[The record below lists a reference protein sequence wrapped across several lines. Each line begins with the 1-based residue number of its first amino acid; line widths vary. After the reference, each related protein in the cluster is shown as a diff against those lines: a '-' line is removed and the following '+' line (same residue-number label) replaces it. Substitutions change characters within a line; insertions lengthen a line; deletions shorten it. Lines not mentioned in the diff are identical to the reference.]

1 MADDESI
8 YVDAGEPALLHD
20 GSVHTEYHTVADAK
34 TAWDRLPPA
43 RRRSAAIE
51 TNRHVYKE
59 QQINRLH
66 YGPNPMAVDAAPSF
80 VDVAPN
86 FSAARRTMA
95 LNSGAYDVSAPSAP
109 VAGTAP
115 TESATEIRSIPRANT
130 AATVEV
136 PARGPLEM
144 LRGIPP
150 VARESL
156 AASSGGLAIGRAE
169 LTLTRRQADP
179 DSSNDLSRAQAV
191 FAGET
196 KRRPR
201 GRYTLHQGI
210 RVLERWPPDR
220 D

>member
-1 MADDESI
+1 
-8 YVDAGEPALLHD
+8 
-20 GSVHTEYHTVADAK
+20 
-34 TAWDRLPPA
+34 
-43 RRRSAAIE
+43 
-51 TNRHVYKE
+51 
-59 QQINRLH
+59 
-66 YGPNPMAVDAAPSF
+66 MAVDAALSF

-86 FSAARRTMA
+86 FSARRTMA
-95 LNSGAYDVSAPSAP
+95 LNSDAYDVSASSAP

-136 PARGPLEM
+136 PAPGPLEM

-150 VARESL
+150 VAQESL
-156 AASSGGLAIGRAE
+156 AASSGGLASARAE

-179 DSSNDLSRAQAV
+179 DSSNDQSRAQAV

-196 KRRPR
+196 KHRPR

>member
-1 MADDESI
+1 
-8 YVDAGEPALLHD
+8 
-20 GSVHTEYHTVADAK
+20 
-34 TAWDRLPPA
+34 
-43 RRRSAAIE
+43 
-51 TNRHVYKE
+51 
-59 QQINRLH
+59 
-66 YGPNPMAVDAAPSF
+66 
-80 VDVAPN
+80 
-86 FSAARRTMA
+86 MA

-136 PARGPLEM
+136 PAPGPLEM

-156 AASSGGLAIGRAE
+156 AASSGGLASGRAE

-179 DSSNDLSRAQAV
+179 DSSNDQSRAQAV

-196 KRRPR
+196 KHRLR